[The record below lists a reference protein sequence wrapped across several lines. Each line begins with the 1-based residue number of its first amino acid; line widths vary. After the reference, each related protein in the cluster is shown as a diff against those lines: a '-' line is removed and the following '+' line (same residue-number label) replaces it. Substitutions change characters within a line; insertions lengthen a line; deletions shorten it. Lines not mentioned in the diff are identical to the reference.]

1 MIVNTNTVTPKKHN
15 IPTSD
20 LEMKEVRNDN
30 LALLGLL
37 HKFNSAVLNVFR

>member
-1 MIVNTNTVTPKKHN
+1 MIVNANTVTPKKLN

-20 LEMKEVRNDN
+20 LEMKEVRNNN

-37 HKFNSAVLNVFR
+37 HKFNSAVLKVFK